1 MGHRDSSAQ
10 FGGDGRFFAAGGGT
24 HPIVA
29 EGDHRRVAPVAPR
42 GVNEGKKSLFVWP
55 LLFLIRT
62 YMILLSPFFGGACKF
77 EPSCS
82 NYAYE
87 AIARH
92 GAWRGLAFA
101 AKRLLR
107 CRPFTVG
114 GYDPVP
120 EPESSVREIADSSR
134 ERGLAQ

>member
-10 FGGDGRFFAAGGGT
+10 FGGDGGFLAAGGGT

-29 EGDHRRVAPVAPR
+29 ESGRRGIAPLAPR
-42 GVNEGKKSLFVWP
+42 DVSDGKKSLFAWP

-92 GAWRGLAFA
+92 GAARGLALA

-114 GYDPVP
+114 GYDPVS
-120 EPESSVREIADSSR
+120 ETESSEREIAGSSR

>member
-1 MGHRDSSAQ
+1 MGHRDSSAH
-10 FGGDGRFFAAGGGT
+10 FGGNGGFLAAGGRSSATDAT
-24 HPIVA
+24 HF
-29 EGDHRRVAPVAPR
+29 GDRGAAINASPVRAD
-42 GVNEGKKSLFVWP
+42 KSSLAAWP

-87 AIARH
+87 AIACH
-92 GAWRGLAFA
+92 GAGRGLVLA

-120 EPESSVREIADSSR
+120 EPDAATRRIETSSR